1 MFACYGLWWE
11 VVLYSV
17 GEADSD
23 ERFIVGGSSVERFIV
38 GGSSV
43 ECW

>member
-1 MFACYGLWWE
+1 MLNGLWWE

-23 ERFIVGGSSVERFIV
+23 EQFMVGGSSVK
-38 GGSSV
+38 
-43 ECW
+43 CL

>member
-1 MFACYGLWWE
+1 MLVRQIVLNALWWE

-17 GEADSD
+17 GEADS
-23 ERFIVGGSSVERFIV
+23 VERFIV

-43 ECW
+43 KCL